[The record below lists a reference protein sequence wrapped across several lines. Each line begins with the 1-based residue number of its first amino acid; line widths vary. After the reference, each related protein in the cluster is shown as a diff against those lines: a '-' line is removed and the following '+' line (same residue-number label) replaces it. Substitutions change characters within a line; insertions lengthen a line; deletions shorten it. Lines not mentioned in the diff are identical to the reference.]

1 MALLIPFLR
10 CFLKAGTCVL
20 PRVQPPLLAFQAAK
34 TRSPYGKQK
43 EFTDTIF
50 YKLCE
55 NEGGYSDHCSTLEIY
70 WEVVLLIFSSFYL
83 TSVITFE
90 ESEETICE

>member
-1 MALLIPFLR
+1 MALLIPLLR

-20 PRVQPPLLAFQAAK
+20 PRVQAPLLTFQAAK
-34 TRSPYGKQK
+34 PRSPYGRQK

-55 NEGGYSDHCSTLEIY
+55 NEEQSLFNPANLMGGDSSY
-70 WEVVLLIFSSFYL
+70 LLISLFDKCYH
-83 TSVITFE
+83 I
-90 ESEETICE
+90 